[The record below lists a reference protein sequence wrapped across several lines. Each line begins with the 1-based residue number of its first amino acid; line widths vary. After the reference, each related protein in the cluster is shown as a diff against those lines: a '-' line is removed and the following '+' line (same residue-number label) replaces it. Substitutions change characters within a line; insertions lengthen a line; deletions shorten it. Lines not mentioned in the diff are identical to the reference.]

1 MGVKGWHILG
11 DSDKL
16 ILSRHIPA
24 RFDVAV
30 CTVLP
35 RANMLRLAH
44 QIRQDMWR
52 AMQKVRG
59 FSPVVEIRAFEE
71 EVHVRAG
78 GRVLGVVSPAA
89 GPRIADILEDTAN
102 RARWLRFARE
112 ER

>member
-52 AMQKVRG
+52 AMQRVRG
-59 FSPVVEIRAFEE
+59 FSPVVEVRAFEE
-71 EVHVRAG
+71 EAHVRAG
-78 GRVLGVVSPAA
+78 GRVFGAVSPATA
-89 GPRIADILEDTAN
+89 PQIADILEDTAN

>member
-1 MGVKGWHILG
+1 MGVRGWHIVREG
-11 DSDKL
+11 DKL
-16 ILSRHIPA
+16 TLSRHIPV

-35 RANMLRLAH
+35 RANLLRLAH

-52 AMQKVRG
+52 ALQRVRG
-59 FSPVVEIRAFEE
+59 FSPVVEICAFEE
-71 EVHVRAG
+71 EAHVRAG
-78 GRVLGVVSPAA
+78 GRVLGAVSPAT

>member
-1 MGVKGWHILG
+1 MGWITQKTSERVLVCRR
-11 DSDKL
+11 L
-16 ILSRHIPA
+16 PA
-24 RFDVAV
+24 RFDLSVEAYFPL
-30 CTVLP
+30 C
-35 RANMLRLAH
+35 RMGRLAH

-52 AMQKVRG
+52 AMQRVRG
-59 FSPVVEIRAFEE
+59 FSPVVEIRSFEE

-78 GRVLGVVSPAA
+78 GRVLGAVSPAT